1 MVLEARKD
9 SRVLIVEDEFKA
21 FRDGSGA
28 WTTDAPVVRAEELA
42 ADFVE
47 VIDSDKGLQA
57 QPGSQGGALV
67 LIFARSA
74 APGL

>member
-21 FRDGSGA
+21 FRNGSGA
-28 WTTDAPVVRAEELA
+28 WTTDAPVVLSEDLA

-47 VIDSDKGLQA
+47 VVDSERAFRLSREAKA
-57 QPGSQGGALV
+57 ALW
-67 LIFARSA
+67 S
-74 APGL
+74 